1 MKEKYNILYETKIIF
16 ENLTE
21 DEYFDKMEELSQE
34 FYDTGTPNPQD
45 LTTQI
50 IGD

>member
-1 MKEKYNILYETKIIF
+1 MKERYNILCGTQIISK
-16 ENLTE
+16 NLTE
-21 DEYFDKMEELSQE
+21 DEYFDKMDELSQE

-45 LTTQI
+45 LKTEI